1 MTWQA
6 RRSTSLRRQQATCTD
21 TCSSSTGGGLD
32 DDGSMTDS
40 DSSGSSDRAG
50 SAETVQ
56 NAWEALLTAVQNGA
70 DDLRLFHD
78 TMRRAQL
85 SPTAPFPRAMVAT
98 TERIIRNLGHVDQ
111 ELRDVLAE
119 LGLTAPERP

>member
-1 MTWQA
+1 
-6 RRSTSLRRQQATCTD
+6 
-21 TCSSSTGGGLD
+21 
-32 DDGSMTDS
+32 MTDS
-40 DSSGSSDRAG
+40 DRSDSSDRG
-50 SAETVQ
+50 SSAETVQ

-98 TERIIRNLGHVDQ
+98 TERIIRNLGLVDQ
-111 ELRDVLAE
+111 ELRDVLAARPHRARTTLVIPRRVPRPTADVTGGRPAE
-119 LGLTAPERP
+119 EAWRQRMQGEGLQPG